1 MKVLYI
7 PEVQVRNQNSVLI
20 LYLFVFDFGQVS
32 NTPVDFA
39 PG

>member
-1 MKVLYI
+1 MLYI
-7 PEVQVRNQNSVLI
+7 PAVLVRNQNSVLI

-32 NTPVDFA
+32 NTSVDFA